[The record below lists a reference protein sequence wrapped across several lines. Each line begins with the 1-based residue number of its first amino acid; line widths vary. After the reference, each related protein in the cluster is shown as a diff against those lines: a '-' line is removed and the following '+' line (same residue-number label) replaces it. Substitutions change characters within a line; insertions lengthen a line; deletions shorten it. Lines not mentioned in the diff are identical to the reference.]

1 MTDIRVDEELCKGCG
16 LCIMFCPQKVY
27 EPSEEL
33 NKKGVFPP
41 KVVREDQC
49 VECRLCELI
58 CPDFALS
65 ITKKE
70 ELEEDTHESG
80 RNQERIRA
88 QSTV

>member
-1 MTDIRVDEELCKGCG
+1 MVEIEVDEDLCKGCG
-16 LCIMFCPQKVY
+16 LCIMFCPQKVL
-27 EPSEEL
+27 ESSDTL

-58 CPDFALS
+58 CPDFS
-65 ITKKE
+65 ISVTK
-70 ELEEDTHESG
+70 EEDTHGTG
-80 RNQERIRA
+80 RNQESIRA